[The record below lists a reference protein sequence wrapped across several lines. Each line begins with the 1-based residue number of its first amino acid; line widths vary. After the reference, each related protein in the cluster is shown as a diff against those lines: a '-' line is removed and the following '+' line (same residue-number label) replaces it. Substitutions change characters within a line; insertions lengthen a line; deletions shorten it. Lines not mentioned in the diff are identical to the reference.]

1 MYMKFSEK
9 WLREWVDPPVSTE
22 ELVEQLTMAGLEVDS
37 VEPAGA
43 GLESLLVGEV
53 VSVDKHPDA
62 DKLRVCSV
70 LAGQDRPLQIVCGAP
85 NVSVGGKYPLAP
97 VGARLPGDIK
107 IKKSKLRGVESQGML
122 CSAQELGLSEDHEG
136 LMALPAD
143 ARAGQ
148 QLQDLLG
155 LDDNII
161 ELDLTPNR
169 GDCLGIEGIAREVG
183 TLLRSAV
190 TVLDTA
196 PVPAVVDDQ
205 FEVEIQATEAC
216 PQYLGRVIRG
226 VDASARTPLWM
237 QERLRRSGVRSLGPV
252 VDVTNYVLLEL
263 GQPMHAFD
271 LARLTGG
278 IRVRYAGKDE
288 QLTLLDERT
297 ITLDTDT
304 LVIADHEKP
313 LAIAGVMGGIDSGV
327 QENTRDLFLECAF
340 FPPEIIAGRARAYGM
355 HTESAHRFERG
366 VDPGLQQ
373 RAIERATE
381 LLIGITGGEA
391 GPVTT
396 VVSSKHLPT
405 STPVALRKERIQRV
419 LGMLPDD
426 DEVTDIL
433 NRLGMTVTKQQDG
446 WRVQSPGFRFDIAI
460 EADLIEEVGRIYGY
474 NRLPSVSL
482 LGAMEVQPVK
492 ETDIPLMDFL
502 NILVARGYQ
511 EVVTYSFIDAKMQAQ
526 INPGRVPV
534 QLANPISSEMA
545 EMRTT
550 LWPGLLQAVQ
560 HNVNRQ
566 KSRLRFFEHGLRF
579 YSQDD
584 GSIQQDVM
592 LAGVVTGSRLPETWD
607 GKGDPVDF
615 YDLKNDVETLL
626 QLTGTKGNY
635 FFTRSEHPALHPG
648 QSAAIRYEDRT
659 VGWLGRVHP
668 LLASA
673 CDLALDTCLFEL
685 EYAAVKT
692 GQLARFRS
700 ISRYPSIRRDL
711 AVVVDAGL
719 QAEPLRAAVREI
731 AGDLLQEMVV
741 FDVYQGQGIETGR
754 KSIAFGLILQDNS
767 RTLTE
772 QDIEAVVTNVTDHLA
787 RKFGA
792 TLRD

>member
-1 MYMKFSEK
+1 MKFSEK

-53 VSVDKHPDA
+53 ISVDKHPDA
-62 DKLRVCSV
+62 DKLNVCSV
-70 LAGQDRPLQIVCGAP
+70 SIGQEQPLQIVCGAP
-85 NVSVGGKYPLAP
+85 NVCVGGKYPLAP
-97 VGARLPGDIK
+97 VGACLPGDIK

-136 LMALPAD
+136 LMTLPAE

-148 QLQDLLG
+148 QLQELLG
-155 LDDNII
+155 LDDSII

-169 GDCLGIEGIAREVG
+169 GDCLGIEGVAREVG
-183 TLLRSAV
+183 TLLRSSV
-190 TVLDTA
+190 TPLDA
-196 PVPAVVDDQ
+196 SPVPVLVDEK
-205 FEVEIQATEAC
+205 FALEVQAPEAC

-226 VDASARTPLWM
+226 VDVNAETPLWM
-237 QERLRRSGVRSLGPV
+237 QERLRRSGMRSLGPV

-271 LARLTGG
+271 LARLSGG
-278 IRVRYAGKDE
+278 IRVRYASKEE
-288 QLTLLDERT
+288 QLTLLDDRT
-297 ITLDTDT
+297 ITLDQDT
-304 LVIADHEKP
+304 LVIADHDKP

-327 QENTRDLFLECAF
+327 QENTSELFLECAF

-373 RAIERATE
+373 RAIERATK
-381 LLIGITGGEA
+381 LLIEIAGGEA
-391 GPVTT
+391 GPVITA
-396 VVSSKHLPT
+396 VSSEHLPT
-405 STPVALRKERIQRV
+405 SAPVKLRKQRIQRV

-426 DEVTDIL
+426 DEIADIL
-433 NRLGMTVTKQQDG
+433 NRLGMMVTAQVDG
-446 WRVQSPGFRFDIAI
+446 WMVQPPGFRFDIAI

-482 LGAMEVQPVK
+482 PGSMEVQPDK
-492 ETDIPLMDFL
+492 ETDIPLVEFL

-511 EVVTYSFIDAKMQAQ
+511 EAVTYSFIDADMQAQ
-526 INPGRVPV
+526 INPGVVPV
-534 QLANPISSEMA
+534 RLANPISSEMA
-545 EMRTT
+545 EMRTS
-550 LWPGLLQAVQ
+550 LWPGLLQAVRY
-560 HNVNRQ
+560 NVNRQ
-566 KSRLRFFEHGLRF
+566 KARLRFFEHGLRF
-579 YSQDD
+579 HSQDD

-592 LAGVVTGSRLPETWD
+592 LAGVVSGSRLPETWD
-607 GKGDPVDF
+607 GKSHPVDF
-615 YDLKNDVETLL
+615 YDLKNDVETLF
-626 QLTGTKGNY
+626 QLTGEKEKY
-635 FFTRSEHPALHPG
+635 IFTRGEHAALHPG
-648 QSAAIRYEDRT
+648 QSAVIQYAGRT

-668 LLASA
+668 MLART
-673 CDLALDTCLFEL
+673 CDVAADTCLFEL
-685 EYAAVKT
+685 EYEAVKT

-719 QAEPLRAAVREI
+719 QVDALKTAVREI
-731 AGDLLQEMVV
+731 AGDLLQEVV
-741 FDVYQGQGIETGR
+741 IFDVYQGQGIETGR

-767 RTLTE
+767 RTLAE
-772 QDIEAVVTNVTDHLA
+772 QDIEAVVTNVTDRLA
-787 RKFGA
+787 KEFGA

>member
-1 MYMKFSEK
+1 MKFSEK

-70 LAGQDRPLQIVCGAP
+70 LAGQDESLQIVCGAP

-97 VGARLPGDIK
+97 VGARLPGNIK

-122 CSAQELGLSEDHEG
+122 CSAQELGLSDDHEG

-183 TLLRSAV
+183 TLLRSTV
-190 TVLDTA
+190 TALDAA
-196 PVPAVVDDQ
+196 PVPVRVDDQ
-205 FEVEIQATEAC
+205 FKVEIQAPEAC

-226 VDASARTPLWM
+226 INASAQTPLWM
-237 QERLRRSGVRSLGPV
+237 QERLRRSGMRSLGPV

-263 GQPMHAFD
+263 GQPLHAFD
-271 LARLTGG
+271 LARLSGG
-278 IRVRYAGKDE
+278 IRVRYADKGE

-297 ITLDTDT
+297 ITLDSDT
-304 LVIADHEKP
+304 LVIADHDKP

-327 QENTRDLFLECAF
+327 QDTTADLFLECAF
-340 FPPEIIAGRARAYGM
+340 FPPEIIAGRARTYGM

-381 LLIGITGGEA
+381 LLTGIAGGKA
-391 GPVTT
+391 GPVIT
-396 VVSSKHLPT
+396 VASSEHLPIRA
-405 STPVALRKERIQRV
+405 PVVLRKERIQRV

-433 NRLGMTVTKQQDG
+433 KRLGMTVTEQADG
-446 WRVQSPGFRFDIAI
+446 WLVQPPGFRFDIGI

-482 LGAMEVQPVK
+482 LGTMEVQPVK
-492 ETDIPLMDFL
+492 ETDIPLMGFF

-511 EVVTYSFIDAKMQAQ
+511 EAVTYSFIDAAMQAQ
-526 INPGRVPV
+526 INPGMTPV
-534 QLANPISSEMA
+534 RLANPISSEMA

-550 LWPGLLQAVQ
+550 LWPGLLQAVRY
-560 HNVNRQ
+560 NVNRQ

-579 YSQDD
+579 HSQDD

-607 GKGDPVDF
+607 GKSEPVDF

-626 QLTGTKGNY
+626 QLTGAQGN
-635 FFTRSEHPALHPG
+635 FVFTRSEHPALHPG
-648 QSAAIRYEDRT
+648 QSAALQYAGRT

-668 LLASA
+668 LLAKA
-673 CDLALDTCLFEL
+673 CDLAPDTCLFEL
-685 EYAAVKT
+685 EYEAVKT
-692 GQLARFRS
+692 GQLAQFQS

-719 QAEPLRAAVREI
+719 QVDALRAAVREI
-731 AGDLLQEMVV
+731 AGDLLQEVV
-741 FDVYQGQGIETGR
+741 IFDVYQGKGIETGR

-767 RTLTE
+767 RTLAE
-772 QDIEAVVTNVTDHLA
+772 QDVEAVVTDVTDRLA
-787 RKFGA
+787 KEFGA

>member
-1 MYMKFSEK
+1 MKFSEK

-62 DKLRVCSV
+62 NKLRVCSV
-70 LAGQDRPLQIVCGAP
+70 LAGQDQPLQIVCGAP
-85 NVSVGGKYPLAP
+85 NVRVGGKYPLAP

-107 IKKSKLRGVESQGML
+107 IKKTKLRGIESQGML
-122 CSAQELGLSEDHEG
+122 CSAQELGLSEDHDG
-136 LMALPAD
+136 LMVLPAD

-190 TVLDTA
+190 TALNTA
-196 PVPAVVDDQ
+196 AVPVTVDDQ
-205 FEVEIQATEAC
+205 FAVEIQAPEAC

-237 QERLRRSGVRSLGPV
+237 QERLRRSGMRSLGPV

-263 GQPMHAFD
+263 GQPLHAFD

-278 IRVRYAGKDE
+278 IRVRYANKDE

-304 LVIADHEKP
+304 LVIADHDKP

-327 QENTRDLFLECAF
+327 QENTQDLFLECAF
-340 FPPEIIAGRARAYGM
+340 FPPEIIAGRARTYGM

-381 LLIGITGGEA
+381 LLIEIAGGKA
-391 GPVTT
+391 GPVIT
-396 VVSSKHLPT
+396 VVSSEHLPT
-405 STPVALRKERIQRV
+405 SAPVVLRKERIQRV

-433 NRLGMTVTKQQDG
+433 SRLGMTVTKQQAG
-446 WRVQSPGFRFDIAI
+446 WLVQPPGFRFDIRI

-482 LGAMEVQPVK
+482 LGAIEVQPVK
-492 ETDIPLMDFL
+492 ETDIPLTDFF

-526 INPGRVPV
+526 INPGKVPV

-560 HNVNRQ
+560 HNAHRQ

-607 GKGDPVDF
+607 GKSEPVDF
-615 YDLKNDVETLL
+615 YDLKNDVATLL
-626 QLTGTKGNY
+626 QLTGEPGK
-635 FFTRSEHPALHPG
+635 FIFTRREHPALHPG
-648 QSAAIRYEDRT
+648 QSAAIQYEDRT

-668 LLASA
+668 LLAQA
-673 CDLALDTCLFEL
+673 CDLAPDTCLFEL
-685 EYAAVKT
+685 EYEAVKT
-692 GQLARFRS
+692 AQLARFQS

-719 QAEPLRAAVREI
+719 QAEALQAAVREI
-731 AGDLLQEMVV
+731 AGSLLQEMVI
-741 FDVYQGQGIETGR
+741 FDVYQGKGIETGR

-772 QDIEAVVTNVTDHLA
+772 QDVEGVVTSVTDHLA